1 MLNVAIKSVGMV
13 RVGRHFG
20 SGAED
25 LAKEALEAALS
36 DAGWS
41 RIDAVVVS
49 SFVYPRLSGQAD
61 IASYIAS
68 SLGFGGATAITVEAG
83 EASGLAAAVT
93 AARLA
98 AEGKR
103 VVLLGVDKMSDA
115 PSSRVYS
122 ILKGVYNVDWD
133 GVYPIS
139 HAAIHGLLADL
150 YMSMYGVD
158 RDTLSYWPALMHS
171 NAKENPY
178 AMLRFAIKP
187 EAVKDAM
194 PVALPLTMLDTF
206 AMGDGAAAVALSRG
220 DGGLAVLKSVEAASG
235 PISVS
240 HLDDPLVMPAV
251 KEAWD
256 KARSSAGIRSVD
268 VLEIHDSYT
277 ITGIIILESLGLAE
291 KGTAAI
297 RVAEGYFTSSG
308 EGPTVNASGGLK
320 ARGHTGGATGVYM
333 LGEVAMQ
340 LAGVFPGVSAPDAR
354 SGAAVSIN
362 GHGSSAYIAVLASDK
377 S

>member
-1 MLNVAIKSVGMV
+1 MAIKSVGMV

-308 EGPTVNASGGLK
+308 EGPTVNASGGLRPEATQAGLPGCTCW
-320 ARGHTGGATGVYM
+320 AR
-333 LGEVAMQ
+333 
-340 LAGVFPGVSAPDAR
+340 
-354 SGAAVSIN
+354 
-362 GHGSSAYIAVLASDK
+362 
-377 S
+377 